1 MIELTE
7 NGLSLPAG
15 AEETITG
22 AIEAALKYEG
32 RIGDVSVIVV
42 DDETMHAM
50 NRDYRKVDRTTD
62 VLSFPAWEGEELPSI
77 PDDFLGDIAI
87 SLPTAERQAQE
98 YGHSLVRE
106 LAFLAVHGALHLMG
120 YDHMCEEDEREMR
133 ERQQKILT
141 GMGLE
146 R

>member
-1 MIELTE
+1 MIELTK
-7 NGLSLPAG
+7 NGIALPEG
-15 AEETITG
+15 AEETITK
-22 AIEAALKYEG
+22 ALEAALEYEG
-32 RIGDVSVIVV
+32 RTGDVSVIVI

-50 NRDYRKVDRTTD
+50 NRDYRNVDRTTD
-62 VLSFPAWEGEELPSI
+62 VLSFPAWEGEELPAI

-98 YGHSLVRE
+98 YGHSLLRE

-120 YDHMCEEDEREMR
+120 YDHMCEKDEKVMR
-133 ERQQKILT
+133 EHQQKILT

>member
-1 MIELTE
+1 MIELTK
-7 NGLSLPAG
+7 NGISLPEG
-15 AEETITG
+15 AEETITK
-22 AIEAALKYEG
+22 ALEAALEYEG
-32 RIGDVSVIVV
+32 RTGDVSVIVI

-50 NRDYRKVDRTTD
+50 NRDYRNVDRTTD
-62 VLSFPAWEGEELPSI
+62 VLSFPAWEGEELPAI

-120 YDHMCEEDEREMR
+120 YDHMCETDEKVMR
-133 ERQQKILT
+133 EHQQKILT